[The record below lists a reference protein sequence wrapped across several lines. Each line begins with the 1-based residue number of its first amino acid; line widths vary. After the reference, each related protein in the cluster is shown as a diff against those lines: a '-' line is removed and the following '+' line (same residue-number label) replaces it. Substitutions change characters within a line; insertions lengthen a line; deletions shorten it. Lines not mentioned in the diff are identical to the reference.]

1 MLLGSQ
7 FQITLQQDQKFRIL
21 WSELCSSNVSMCI
34 YLVFVCFFWC
44 YLAVVRV
51 DLAFF
56 ANDYL
61 ATRLVAAS
69 YCDC

>member
-1 MLLGSQ
+1 MYKICIHCLSKGIVDVL
-7 FQITLQQDQKFRIL
+7 K
-21 WSELCSSNVSMCI
+21 VSRCMH
-34 YLVFVCFFWC
+34 LVFGSFWC

-61 ATRLVAAS
+61 ATPLVAAS
-69 YCDC
+69 YCDCYLTDAWSA